1 MKFEH
6 RDGENAAGRTVSVSA
21 HLKPEVDEDGV
32 FEVSEDELLRR
43 GVDPEAAKERL
54 KDAGH
59 GHVGELGSEE
69 HSHDV
74 STETTDVS
82 DDESGSEDSEDAE
95 AEAEAEESGEEDE
108 SGEESEEESEEPD
121 EKDAATKTQLMD
133 LKKDQLVEIGESFDD
148 VDTDQN
154 KGPLAEDLAGRVVL
168 EDDEGEE

>member
-21 HLKPEVDEDGV
+21 HLKPEVNEDGV
-32 FEVSEDELLRR
+32 FEVSKDELLRR

-108 SGEESEEESEEPD
+108 SEEPEEE
-121 EKDAATKTQLMD
+121 DAATKTELMD
-133 LKKDQLVEIGESFDD
+133 LKKDQLVEIGDSFDD